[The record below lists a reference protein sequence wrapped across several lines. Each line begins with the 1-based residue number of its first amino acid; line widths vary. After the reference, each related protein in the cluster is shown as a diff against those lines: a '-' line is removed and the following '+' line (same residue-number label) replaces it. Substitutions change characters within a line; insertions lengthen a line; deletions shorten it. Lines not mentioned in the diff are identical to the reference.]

1 MKLLLDTHV
10 VLWWYLDDRRVS
22 AAARALIEDPAK
34 VKFVSPA
41 SHWEVAI
48 KIRIGKYILR
58 IPFRDF
64 VREAIFD
71 NGFVIAPIEPRHSE
85 ILTTLVQHHK
95 DPFDRMLVAQA
106 MAEDMAIASAD
117 TVLDA
122 YPIRRLW

>member
-48 KIRIGKYILR
+48 KIRIDRRARGPLR
-58 IPFRDF
+58 DESDQL
-64 VREAIFD
+64 VDGLELVDQTFD
-71 NGFVIAPIEPRHSE
+71 AAQALVSMPDPACRHS
-85 ILTTLVQHHK
+85 
-95 DPFDRMLVAQA
+95 
-106 MAEDMAIASAD
+106 
-117 TVLDA
+117 
-122 YPIRRLW
+122 